1 MKVYYKIIY
10 LSKTSPH
17 YWKNLYKK
25 TFDLFHVHLRPQD
38 SKPFWKFENIKS
50 EIPDKLNSVQCNK
63 RDCKTYSICTCP
75 FRLKKVRGSWE
86 AVEAAWFGLKADHRA
101 ASSYQRNQEYKGSK
115 KGFQDS
121 LGLITYFWLLICYS
135 LKITKL
141 NKVAK

>member
-1 MKVYYKIIY
+1 MH
-10 LSKTSPH
+10 S
-17 YWKNLYKK
+17 WKNLYKK
-25 TFDLFHVHLRPQD
+25 SLILVLVDLRPKA
-38 SKPFWKFENIKS
+38 SKFFGKLLRIKC
-50 EIPDKLNSVQCNK
+50 EIPAKLNSVQCNK

-115 KGFQDS
+115 KRLSRFTRFECLFLTSD
-121 LGLITYFWLLICYS
+121 LLS
-135 LKITKL
+135 SKITKL